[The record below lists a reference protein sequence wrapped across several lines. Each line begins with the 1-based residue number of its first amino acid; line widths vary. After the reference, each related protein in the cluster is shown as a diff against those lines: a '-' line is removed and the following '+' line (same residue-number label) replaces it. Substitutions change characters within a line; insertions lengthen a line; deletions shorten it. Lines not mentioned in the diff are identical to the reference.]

1 MRGIPFIIKIE
12 ENYNIE
18 MFDWKSK
25 VKVNVKVK
33 VKIKVRGSIHDKLR
47 AKIVIYV

>member
-25 VKVNVKVK
+25 VKVKVKVK
-33 VKIKVRGSIHDKLR
+33 VRGIIHDKLR